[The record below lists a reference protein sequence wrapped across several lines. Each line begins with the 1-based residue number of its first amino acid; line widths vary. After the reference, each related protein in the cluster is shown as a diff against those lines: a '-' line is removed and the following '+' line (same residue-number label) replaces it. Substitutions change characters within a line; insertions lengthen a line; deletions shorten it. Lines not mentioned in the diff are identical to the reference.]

1 MESFIIALKNELDFN
16 FMMVKNG
23 DTQKNERY
31 YIDVSKNIFDRLGAT
46 YECAPSQKK
55 VDFRNVTF
63 PDGKVYNM
71 EFKSSGSNTF
81 CHNDTMPSKD
91 IVYVYIWWKKGVVEV
106 FYGNKLSNLADL
118 KPGCE
123 TPLTKEEILERFTAL
138 LKDIC
143 YAVNCGTF
151 SLYDF
156 SDLWKR
162 TYVFGKLKFRPRP
175 NISINLT
182 PDKPN

>member
-1 MESFIIALKNELDFN
+1 MDTFVESLKSELDFDV
-16 FMMVKNG
+16 MKVRNG

-31 YIDVSKNIFDRLGAT
+31 YIEVAKNIFDRLGAT
-46 YECAPSQKK
+46 YDCAPSQKK

-91 IVYVYIWWKKGVVEV
+91 IIYVYIWWKKGVVEV
-106 FYGNKLSNLADL
+106 FYGDRLSELASL
-118 KPGCE
+118 QPGVE
-123 TPLTKEEILERFTAL
+123 TPLNKDQILEKFTAL
-138 LKDIC
+138 LKDIS

-151 SLYDF
+151 SLHDF
-156 SDLWKR
+156 ADLWKR

-182 PDKPN
+182 PDKPI